1 MCRRV
6 TCLSHV
12 CCWQLSS
19 VMSHF
24 VRISPKQMKIMIV
37 QHKNNCV
44 KDDHHCSTAFAFIF
58 GASLINWRRRMLF
71 DFVSSSRRKRMTFF
85 KVQTSQFMY
94 FELKKA
100 FSFELCCLEHERCLY
115 SLQVWAW
122 GEFKVL
128 NLLLSNDFW
137 DRAKKDSN
145 GVSLQ
150 FKEKG
155 KLLPHFP

>member
-1 MCRRV
+1 MFESRLLLATQFSYV
-6 TCLSHV
+6 TFCTHFAKTDENND
-12 CCWQLSS
+12 CTAQKQLCQGWS
-19 VMSHF
+19 
-24 VRISPKQMKIMIV
+24 
-37 QHKNNCV
+37 
-44 KDDHHCSTAFAFIF
+44 STAFAFIF
-58 GASLINWRRRMLF
+58 SASLFNWRRRMLF

-100 FSFELCCLEHERCLY
+100 FSFELCCLEHERCLN

-128 NLLLSNDFW
+128 NLLLSNDFG